1 MNEQWSMRLSVVHS
15 VTERLSDYD
24 DHFKYSLILPLLD
37 WNMPPNSPLSIFRIS
52 FPALLPNLVK
62 ETLQPHPVS
71 PGNMTTGMSHALLRG
86 SLEPPWAAVW
96 CLSGP
101 HFMHDWLQ
109 CRGWPAHLHMCYF
122 WGLYQILPSR
132 IQVAPHW
139 LRSAMSMCPKA
150 TAGFP
155 KLQSKCQTS
164 FALSDTYLTRPLY
177 WVFISW
183 GGLNRMKGRFA
194 RCKWGP
200 FNYLKAHLI
209 KLDSLLAWGKLNEN

>member
-1 MNEQWSMRLSVVHS
+1 MNEQWSVRLSVVHS

-37 WNMPPNSPLSIFRIS
+37 WNIPRNSPLSVFRIS

-101 HFMHDWLQ
+101 HCMHDWLQ

-164 FALSDTYLTRPLY
+164 FALSHISHGLFIGFLYLEGVLTG
-177 WVFISW
+177 WK
-183 GGLNRMKGRFA
+183 GGLLGA
-194 RCKWGP
+194 
-200 FNYLKAHLI
+200 
-209 KLDSLLAWGKLNEN
+209 NEGHSTI